1 MIMKFPFHSVPFVTR
16 SSIRSF
22 VRSFIDG
29 SGIKAVSVIQKH
41 ISTRNSIQTR
51 YNTLYPLKKL
61 CERVYLIMLVN
72 IQ

>member
-1 MIMKFPFHSVPFVTR
+1 MIMKFPFHSVPFVT
-16 SSIRSF
+16 RSF

-51 YNTLYPLKKL
+51 YNTLYPLTNGVKG
-61 CERVYLIMLVN
+61 YT
-72 IQ
+72 